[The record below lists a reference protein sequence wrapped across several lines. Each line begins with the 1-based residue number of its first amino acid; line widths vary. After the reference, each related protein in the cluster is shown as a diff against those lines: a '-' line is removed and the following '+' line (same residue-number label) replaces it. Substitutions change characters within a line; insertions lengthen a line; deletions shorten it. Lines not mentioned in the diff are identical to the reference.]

1 METTKKVFLGIFI
14 ALLIGIVLAI
24 SIPSVV
30 RAISPPTYMTYEE
43 LLEGLEN
50 SLIGKGNGGLDKDE
64 IINQTSNLDC
74 PTDDDFFSSLY
85 LDDYGDYVV
94 FYRVF
99 RQADGSTIYP
109 NALFAKTSKGLVYDG
124 VLNVEYKLM
133 GTWWSGHDFDNPNN
147 GFVAYFN
154 EKPSFEMPGHET
166 VVGGILGD
174 MNHRGVGHALSISKS
189 FISDM
194 SQAFHFC
201 FWSNSRQ
208 VISGSP
214 VMELQDI
221 SLKYLAEHFS
231 KYFMDF
237 DGVEIICNQTDKSK
251 MMDDLNGFYTYL
263 YNQGKSTFE
272 YEDNPLDP
280 SNLFDR
286 IQAYQEWLST
296 YHKKVINVSN
306 LMVKLIPEE
315 ERVNYPADSSLGFKD
330 NVYSTYKCNKY
341 IEVYYNYRT
350 AQYSIPD
357 KDTIEQNS
365 DPTVPPEDPNTY
377 VTVTFQLVNS
387 DNSNLANYSY
397 ENNPVKLV
405 INDQEYLFN
414 TYDKFYKGIEIGLK
428 TETQYTYSI
437 DSSILIF
444 DSYSGSFT
452 TSEKDGIVKFNYSY
466 MNGYAVTSVS
476 LAPLSS
482 YDGATVDLAANP
494 VKVIFTGKNG
504 EGTFQFVFDD
514 NSKLSSNLTQLLK
527 IGEYD
532 YSILSEQLI
541 FGSVSGTVEVT
552 PQNRS
557 FVFTYALKLESGDL
571 DFDVQITTETKE
583 NDRDF
588 YLLGSQ
594 ATVMLLSNKLED
606 EHYLV
611 KILAFNSSGDVVVT
625 FDHEHGTGSCAAN
638 FTSNN
643 TLTDGET
650 YTFQMRYMNG
660 SGTISYVSD
669 TFNITYDSTLK
680 YTLTYSATEV
690 A

>member
-85 LDDYGDYVV
+85 IDDYGDYVV
-94 FYRVF
+94 FYRVL

-109 NALFAKTSKGLVYDG
+109 NALFAKTSKGLVFDG
-124 VLNVEYKLM
+124 VLNVEYKINY
-133 GTWWSGHDFDNPNN
+133 TWYGAYDYQNKNN
-147 GFVAYFN
+147 GFVAHFD
-154 EKPSFEMPGHET
+154 EKPSFTMPGYENYLANVFNT
-166 VVGGILGD
+166 QKEFGD
-174 MNHRGVGHALSISKS
+174 SWGHALSISNS
-189 FISDM
+189 FH
-194 SQAFHFC
+194 QNNYYFQFC
-201 FWSNSRQ
+201 FYTILSSWFN
-208 VISGSP
+208 GSP

-237 DGVEIICNQTDKSK
+237 DGVEIICDQTDKSK

-263 YNQGKSTFE
+263 YNQSKV
-272 YEDNPLDP
+272 
-280 SNLFDR
+280 
-286 IQAYQEWLST
+286 LST
-296 YHKKVINVSN
+296 NNSYIKTVVNVTN
-306 LMVKLIPEE
+306 YMVKLIPEE
-315 ERVNYPADSSLGFKD
+315 DRVNYPADSSLGFKD
-330 NVYSTYKCNKY
+330 NVYSTYKCNKF
-341 IEVYYNYRT
+341 IETYYVFRIGGFVAYPNI
-350 AQYSIPD
+350 S
-357 KDTIEQNS
+357 KIEETS

-377 VTVTFQLVNS
+377 VTVMFQLVNS

-405 INDQEYLFN
+405 INGQSYLFN
-414 TYDKFYKGIEIGLK
+414 SYDKFYKGIEIGLK

-437 DSSILIF
+437 DSSTLIF

-452 TSEKDGIVKFNYSY
+452 TSEDDGIIKFNYSY

-476 LAPLSS
+476 ITPLSS
-482 YDGATVDLAANP
+482 YDDSTIDLSNHP

-504 EGTFQFVFDD
+504 EGTFQYVFDD
-514 NSKLSSNLTQLLK
+514 NSKLATSLTQLLK

-541 FGSVSGTVEVT
+541 FGSVSGTIEVT

-571 DFDVQITTETKE
+571 DFDVTVTNATK
-583 NDRDF
+583 NGSVDF
-588 YLLGSQ
+588 KLSGSQ
-594 ATVMLLSNKLED
+594 STVTLLSNKLDD

-611 KILAFNSSGDVVVT
+611 KILVFNSVGDVVVT
-625 FDHEHGTGSCAAN
+625 FDHTHQSGPCSDSFN
-638 FTSNN
+638 SNN
-643 TLTDGET
+643 TLVNGET
-650 YTFQMRYMNG
+650 YTFQMRYMNAEG
-660 SGTISYVSD
+660 SISYVSD
-669 TFNITYDSTLK
+669 TFNITYDNSLV
-680 YTLTYSATEV
+680 YTLAYSATEV

>member
-94 FYRVF
+94 FYRVL

-296 YHKKVINVSN
+296 YHKKVVNVSN

-357 KDTIEQNS
+357 KDTIEQDS

-397 ENNPVKLV
+397 ENNPVKIV

-452 TSEKDGIVKFNYSY
+452 TSEKDGMIKFNYSY

-504 EGTFQFVFDD
+504 EGTFQYIFDN
-514 NSKLSSNLTQLLK
+514 NSKLSTSLTQLLK

-541 FGSVSGTVEVT
+541 FGSVSGTVEIT
-552 PQNRS
+552 PQNRN

-571 DFDVQITTETKE
+571 NFDVQITTESKSNY
-583 NDRDF
+583 NDFSLRGD
-588 YLLGSQ
+588 Q
-594 ATVMLLSNKLED
+594 VTVELLSAKLED

-611 KILAFNSSGDVVVT
+611 KILAFNSEGDVVLT
-625 FDHEHGTGSCAAN
+625 FEHEHQSGSCSDN
-638 FTSNN
+638 FMSNSA
-643 TLTDGET
+643 LTDGET
-650 YTFQMRYMNG
+650 YTFQMRYMNAD
-660 SGTISYVSD
+660 GTISYVSD
-669 TFNITYDSTLK
+669 TFDITFDSSLK